1 MSFFDSK
8 LIQFT
13 SIQATG
19 TGMGDEGI
27 DLLSS
32 GKSEFSVSVESAIR
46 NLGNNLVQ
54 QIYGNYDIRKP
65 AENK

>member
-1 MSFFDSK
+1 
-8 LIQFT
+8 
-13 SIQATG
+13 
-19 TGMGDEGI
+19 MGDEGI

-54 QIYGNYDIRKP
+54 QIYRNYDIRKP